1 MTHPN
6 ESRVERRPQTGD
18 IQDRKRSIT
27 LNGKAYP
34 ASNFS
39 PNAFARVLRIEAKAR
54 KAAGAGDNR
63 ETRLRKMR
71 AWLQKVERAALLRD
85 DPVET

>member
-6 ESRVERRPQTGD
+6 ESRVERRPQSGD
-18 IQDRKRSIT
+18 LQGRKRSIT

-39 PNAFARVLRIEAKAR
+39 PNAFARVLRIDAKTR
-54 KAAGAGDNR
+54 KAAGTGDSQ
-63 ETRLRKMR
+63 ETRLKKMR
-71 AWLQKVERAALLRD
+71 AWLQKVERAALMRD